1 MTCIIIR
8 TRNVEMYLTCEISE
22 KNLEE
27 ISVVFE
33 DFSLYKEGPTIIQ
46 SGIQSAGRRAM
57 RDS

>member
-1 MTCIIIR
+1 M
-8 TRNVEMYLTCEISE
+8 EMYLTCEISE